1 MNEHNIMGA
10 DIQRAVARG
19 EVSGSPFVDYVNQA
33 DAIFAGFR
41 VVAGLL
47 QDDLSLSGI
56 EGEQDRLMN
65 INQKDALI
73 GMIRAVSWEM
83 ERRACDIQD
92 WARDRIKEGKA

>member
-1 MNEHNIMGA
+1 MFEHEIMDA
-10 DIQRAVARG
+10 EIQSAVARG
-19 EVSGSPFVDYVNQA
+19 KVSATQFVDYVNQA

-47 QDDLSLSGI
+47 RDDLSLSGI
-56 EGEQDRLMN
+56 EGEQDRLLN

-92 WARDRIKEGKA
+92 WARERIKEGKA